1 MTLAGHLRREAISPA
16 LVLCS
21 SAVRARQT
29 LEAIMP
35 ALGSPEVVIDD
46 RLYGASSGQLLERL
60 REVPDDTA
68 SVLLIGHQPAIQE
81 LALALAGDGA
91 ELASVRAKFPTAALA
106 TLVFAGEWSGLAPG
120 RAELAG
126 FVKPNELAG

>member
-1 MTLAGHLRREAISPA
+1 
-16 LVLCS
+16 VLCS

-35 ALGSPEVVIDD
+35 VLGGAEVAIED

-60 REVPDDTA
+60 REVPDNTA

-81 LALALAGDGA
+81 LALALAGGGA

-106 TLVFAGEWSGLAPG
+106 TLVFAGGWSGLARG

-126 FVKPNELAG
+126 FVKPKELAAGPG